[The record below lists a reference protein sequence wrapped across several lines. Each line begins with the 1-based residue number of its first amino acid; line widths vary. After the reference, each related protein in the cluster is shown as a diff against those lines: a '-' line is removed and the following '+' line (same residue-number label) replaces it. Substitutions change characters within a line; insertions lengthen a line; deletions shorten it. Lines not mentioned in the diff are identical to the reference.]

1 MAVRFHSIL
10 GGGIFWPRC
19 ELPRCEIA
27 IRQKS
32 SARSFDRADGITAF
46 NPNTLQDAPEFRI
59 DVTAHGR
66 FNPAAFDADV
76 AERAIVE
83 FVQCLDG
90 LAAREIGDDAV
101 YPFAEQAE
109 EDAHRAVGHRL
120 AYGSGYRR
128 HRTSPCFHAPKP
140 LPPTQTLARALAP

>member
-1 MAVRFHSIL
+1 MAKPGDYPIQVREIFRSRRMTGRYARKTNRPGLSTGPMIL
-10 GGGIFWPRC
+10 G
-19 ELPRCEIA
+19 
-27 IRQKS
+27 
-32 SARSFDRADGITAF
+32 AF
-46 NPNTLQDAPEFRI
+46 NAIASHDPAETRVDGAA
-59 DVTAHGR
+59 AHRR
-66 FNPAAFDADV
+66 FDPAAHDADV

-109 EDAHRAVGHRL
+109 EAAHRAVGHRL

-128 HRTSPCFHAPKP
+128 HRTSPCFHAAKP